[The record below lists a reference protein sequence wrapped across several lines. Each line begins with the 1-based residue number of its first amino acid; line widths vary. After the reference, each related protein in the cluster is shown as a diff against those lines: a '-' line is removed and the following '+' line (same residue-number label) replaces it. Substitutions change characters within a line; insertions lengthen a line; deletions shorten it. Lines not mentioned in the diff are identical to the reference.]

1 MSEKSLITWNLDSEM
16 EQALSE
22 SSDSLEGYDGIQKN
36 FAGHRSFLDIEPN
49 RSVRT
54 GYGRDD
60 YNRFRSSEAVPKK
73 QKQAMKMC
81 MEAYDRVGIIR
92 NVIDL
97 MSDFASKGVMIVHPN
112 KRIEKFYRKWF
123 EKISGKE
130 RSERFLNMLYRCGNI
145 VVKRRTAK
153 VTKKLETQLRQAAG
167 EADVIPETLNVQR
180 REIPW
185 KFDFLNPLTIEVLG
199 RELPVFAGNPQ
210 FALQVSNLVAGL
222 SKNGGPHFK
231 KILDEL
237 PADIAEAIRSGKR
250 VIDLDPDKVSAY
262 YYKKDDWL
270 TWANPMIYAI
280 LDDVIML
287 EKMKL
292 ADISALDG
300 AISNIR
306 LWTIGDLDNKILPTK
321 AAINKL
327 RNILSSN
334 VGGGTMDLVWGPEIK
349 FQESNT
355 QVFRFLGKEKY
366 EPVLTSIYAGLGIPP
381 TLTGAG
387 GGNGGFTNN
396 FVSLKTLVERLQYG
410 RDVLLSFW
418 SKEIAVVQ
426 KAMGFRLPAQIRFD
440 RMILSDEAAEKNLII
455 QLMDRDII
463 SAETVRER
471 FGELAD
477 IEKIRIRREERERQL
492 ESAPQKAGPYHNP
505 QHRNDLEKISLQKD
519 LVSPED
525 LGIIPSDDTGLHPL
539 TNPKDRRDSKIIEEK
554 KEEEE
559 NKRMDRE
566 KKKFENR
573 NPNQPGE
580 KDDKFDPKGRPE
592 DGRPKLSKDKQK
604 RKQKTVEPSLK
615 AETGFVNILLWATDA
630 QKKIADIVHP
640 ALLAHYG
647 KKNLRGL
654 TKSEMDEL
662 EYIKLCI
669 LCNLK
674 PYVDIDASLIQDI
687 LNNKLDASADVLM
700 SCKSLI
706 NQFISANDRQPT
718 IEEVRQIQSASYSMH
733 L

>member
-1 MSEKSLITWNLDSEM
+1 
-16 EQALSE
+16 
-22 SSDSLEGYDGIQKN
+22 
-36 FAGHRSFLDIEPN
+36 
-49 RSVRT
+49 
-54 GYGRDD
+54 
-60 YNRFRSSEAVPKK
+60 
-73 QKQAMKMC
+73 
-81 MEAYDRVGIIR
+81 
-92 NVIDL
+92 
-97 MSDFASKGVMIVHPN
+97 
-112 KRIEKFYRKWF
+112 
-123 EKISGKE
+123 
-130 RSERFLNMLYRCGNI
+130 ML
-145 VVKRRTAK
+145 T
-153 VTKKLETQLRQAAG
+153 
-167 EADVIPETLNVQR
+167 P
-180 REIPW
+180 
-185 KFDFLNPLTIEVLG
+185 
-199 RELPVFAGNPQ
+199 
-210 FALQVSNLVAGL
+210 
-222 SKNGGPHFK
+222 
-231 KILDEL
+231 
-237 PADIAEAIRSGKR
+237 
-250 VIDLDPDKVSAY
+250 
-262 YYKKDDWL
+262 
-270 TWANPMIYAI
+270 
-280 LDDVIML
+280 
-287 EKMKL
+287 
-292 ADISALDG
+292 
-300 AISNIR
+300 
-306 LWTIGDLDNKILPTK
+306 
-321 AAINKL
+321 
-327 RNILSSN
+327 
-334 VGGGTMDLVWGPEIK
+334 
-349 FQESNT
+349 
-355 QVFRFLGKEKY
+355 
-366 EPVLTSIYAGLGIPP
+366 
-381 TLTGAG
+381 
-387 GGNGGFTNN
+387 
-396 FVSLKTLVERLQYG
+396 
-410 RDVLLSFW
+410 
-418 SKEIAVVQ
+418 
-426 KAMGFRLPAQIRFD
+426 
-440 RMILSDEAAEKNLII
+440 
-455 QLMDRDII
+455 
-463 SAETVRER
+463 
-471 FGELAD
+471 
-477 IEKIRIRREERERQL
+477 
-492 ESAPQKAGPYHNP
+492 
-505 QHRNDLEKISLQKD
+505 NDLEKISLQKD